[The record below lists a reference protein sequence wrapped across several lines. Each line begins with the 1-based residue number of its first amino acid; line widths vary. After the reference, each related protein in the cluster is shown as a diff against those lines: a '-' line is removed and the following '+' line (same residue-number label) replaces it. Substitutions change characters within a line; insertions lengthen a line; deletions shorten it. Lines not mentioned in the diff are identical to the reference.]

1 MIGSN
6 RLIRYT
12 FLSLILMG
20 IGACN
25 YETNTIVKKESPN
38 IIWLVA
44 EDQSPDFFPMYG
56 DSTISLPSLATL
68 ATDGVVF
75 DNAFSPVPVCAPA
88 RSALIT
94 GMYPTTLGTHNMRTH
109 APWRG
114 ENNKPYPNLDIPSY
128 SPIVPEGAKMFTEY
142 LRKEGYY
149 CVNGPK
155 EDYNFEKTEAAWDE
169 SSKGRHWRK
178 RKEDQPFFAVFN
190 FSVCHE
196 SQIWKRG
203 EDSLFVDP
211 ESVPVPPYF
220 PDNGIIRHD
229 LAVNYSNL
237 KRLDDQIAEVIA
249 QLKEDG
255 LYENSIIF
263 FYGDHG
269 GPFPRHKRAL
279 YDTGI
284 KVPLIVKFPKNEK
297 AGSTDGRLISFIDFA
312 PTVLSL
318 VGIEPPKVMQGKAQ
332 FGEFEDP
339 KKSEYTFHS
348 SDRFDELYDRL
359 RAVRSTRYKYIKSFN
374 TEISHAMPV
383 LYREQMPMMQN
394 LRNLYSKGVLNEE
407 QSLWLQPTKPA
418 EELYD
423 LQNDPYELKNLADRP
438 ELRDTLLIMREVLK
452 DWMKE
457 TNDLGQYAERDL
469 IEKWLPNG
477 TQPKLPP
484 LEMEEN
490 KSGIRLISKKADATI
505 IWKQPKDSLWSI
517 YNLPLPLGTQFE
529 AKAERIGYSDSEIL
543 LNY

>member
-1 MIGSN
+1 MIYAL
-6 RLIRYT
+6 RLIRYAS
-12 FLSLILMG
+12 LYLILIG

-25 YETNTIVKKESPN
+25 TKTNTKIEKVPPN

-68 ATDGVVF
+68 ATDGIVF

-109 APWRG
+109 KAWAN
-114 ENNKPYPNLDIPSY
+114 ENEPSIEIPSY
-128 SPIVPEGAKMFTEY
+128 SPIVPDGVKMFTEY
-142 LRKEGYY
+142 LRKQGYY
-149 CVNGPK
+149 CINGPK
-155 EDYNFEKTEAAWDE
+155 EDYNFAKTQAAWDE
-169 SSKGRHWRK
+169 SSKERHWRK
-178 RKEDQPFFAVFN
+178 RKGNQPFFAVFN
-190 FSVCHE
+190 FNVCHE
-196 SQIWKRG
+196 SQIWKRSK
-203 EDSLFVDP
+203 DSLYVDP
-211 ESVPVPPYF
+211 ELVPVPPYF
-220 PDNGIIRHD
+220 PDSKIVRHD

-284 KVPLIVKFPKNEK
+284 KVPLVVKFPENQK
-297 AGSTDGRLISFIDFA
+297 AGSRDDRLISFIDFA
-312 PTVLSL
+312 PTVLSMA
-318 VGIEPPKVMQGKAQ
+318 GIEPPKVMQGKAQ
-332 FGEFEDP
+332 FGEFETP
-339 KKSEYTFHS
+339 KKSAYTFHS

-374 TEISHAMPV
+374 TDISHAMPV
-383 LYREQMPMMQN
+383 AYREQMPMMQE
-394 LRNLYSKGVLNEE
+394 LRKLYAAGKLNNE
-407 QSLWLQPTKPA
+407 QAVWLHPTKPE

-423 LQNDPYELKNLADRP
+423 LENDPYELENLADRP
-438 ELRDTLLIMREVLK
+438 NLRDTLLHYRTVLNT
-452 DWMKE
+452 WVKE
-457 TNDLGQYAERDL
+457 TNDLGQYPEVDL
-469 IEKWLPNG
+469 ITQWFPEG
-477 TQPKLPP
+477 RQPKLPP

-490 KSGIRLISKKADATI
+490 KSGIRLISRKADATI
-505 IWKQPKDSLWSI
+505 LLKHPKDTVWSI
-517 YNLPLPLGTQFE
+517 YDLPLPLGTSFE
-529 AKAERIGYSDSEIL
+529 AKAERIGYLNSDIL
-543 LNY
+543 MNN

>member
-1 MIGSN
+1 MIRSHC
-6 RLIRYT
+6 LIRYA
-12 FLSLILMG
+12 SLYLIIIG

-25 YETNTIVKKESPN
+25 TKTNTKIEKVSPN

-56 DSTISLPSLATL
+56 DSTISLPSLAAL

-128 SPIVPEGAKMFTEY
+128 SPIVPEGVKMFTEY

-155 EDYNFEKTEAAWDE
+155 EDYNFAKTEAAWDE
-169 SSKGRHWRK
+169 SSKERHWRK
-178 RKEDQPFFAVFN
+178 RKEGQPFFAVFN
-190 FSVCHE
+190 FAVCHE
-196 SQIWKRG
+196 SQIWKRSK
-203 EDSLFVDP
+203 DSLYVDP

-220 PDNGIIRHD
+220 PDNDIIRHD

-284 KVPLIVKFPKNEK
+284 KVPLVVKFAENQK
-297 AGSTDGRLISFIDFA
+297 AGSRDNGMISFIDFA
-312 PTVLSL
+312 PTVLSM
-318 VGIEPPKVMQGKAQ
+318 VGIEPPRVMQGKAQ
-332 FGEFEDP
+332 FGEFEAP
-339 KKSEYTFHS
+339 KKSAYTFHS
-348 SDRFDELYDRL
+348 SDRFDGLYDRL

-374 TEISHAMPV
+374 TQISHAMPV
-383 LYREQMPMMQN
+383 AYREQMPMMQE
-394 LRNLYSKGVLNEE
+394 LRELYAAGKLNDK
-407 QSLWLQPTKPA
+407 QSLWLQPTKPE

-423 LQNDPYELKNLADRP
+423 LENDPYELENLADRP
-438 ELRDTLLIMREVLK
+438 ELKDTLILLRKVLK
-452 DWMKE
+452 RWIKE
-457 TNDLGQYAERDL
+457 TKDLGQYPEKDL
-469 IEKWLPNG
+469 IAKWFPEG

-490 KSGIRLISKKADATI
+490 ESGVRLISKKADATI
-505 IWKQPKDSLWSI
+505 IWKEQKDTVWSI
-517 YNLPLPLGTQFE
+517 YDLPLPLGTSFE

-543 LNY
+543 LNN